1 LATLPG
7 PVGILGGTFD
17 PIHYAHLRL
26 AEELTDALDLAQVR
40 FVPASIPPHRG
51 SPQVSARHRVHMV
64 RLACADNARFVL
76 DDRECRRAGPSYTV
90 DTLLELRA
98 ELGSTCSL
106 CLLMGLDAFLGLTS
120 WSRWERLFELAHIV
134 IAHRPGFGLDPGVV
148 PVALAREL
156 GARQAQ
162 TAREVRQSSA
172 GLVWLQAITPLDISA
187 TAIREAIREQH
198 SPRYLLPDSVLDYIH
213 RKTLYKDVDAG

>member
-1 LATLPG
+1 MPG

-26 AEELTDALDLAQVR
+26 AEEVADALDLAQVR
-40 FVPASIPPHRG
+40 FVPASIPPHRA
-51 SPQVSARHRVHMV
+51 SPQVSATHRADMV
-64 RLACADNARFVL
+64 RLACADNARFAL

-98 ELGSTCSL
+98 ELGSACSL
-106 CLLMGLDAFLGLTS
+106 CLLMGLDAFLGLTT

-134 IAHRPGFGLDPGVV
+134 IAHRPGFALDPAAV
-148 PVALAREL
+148 PAALAREL
-156 GARQAQ
+156 DARRAQ
-162 TAREVRQSSA
+162 STRELRQSWA

-187 TAIREAIREQH
+187 TAIREAIRERR

-213 RKTLYKDVDAG
+213 RSSLYKDLDAG

>member
-1 LATLPG
+1 MPG
-7 PVGILGGTFD
+7 PIGILGGTFD

-26 AEELTDALDLAQVR
+26 AEELADALDLAQVR
-40 FVPASIPPHRG
+40 LVPASIPPHRA
-51 SPQVSARHRVHMV
+51 SPQVSARHRADMV

-98 ELGSTCSL
+98 ELGSACSL

-120 WSRWERLFELAHIV
+120 WSRWEKLFDLAHIV
-134 IAHRPGFGLDPGVV
+134 IAHRPGFGLEPGAV
-148 PVALAREL
+148 PAALAREL
-156 GARQAQ
+156 GARR
-162 TAREVRQSSA
+162 ARAVRELQESPA
-172 GLVWLQAITPLDISA
+172 GLVSLQGITPLDISA
-187 TAIREAIREQH
+187 TAIREAIREQR

-213 RKTLYKDVDAG
+213 RNSLYKDLDAD

>member
-1 LATLPG
+1 MPG

-26 AEELTDALDLAQVR
+26 AEELADALDLAQVR
-40 FVPASIPPHRG
+40 FVPASIPPHRA
-51 SPQVSARHRVHMV
+51 SPQVSATHRADMV

-98 ELGSTCSL
+98 ELGSACAL
-106 CLLMGLDAFLGLTS
+106 CLLMGLDAFLGLTT
-120 WSRWERLFELAHIV
+120 WSRWQRLFELAHIV
-134 IAHRPGFGLDPGVV
+134 IAHRPGFALDPAAV
-148 PVALAREL
+148 PATLAREL
-156 GARQAQ
+156 DARR
-162 TAREVRQSSA
+162 ARATRELRQSPA

-187 TAIREAIREQH
+187 TAIREAIREKR

-213 RKTLYKDVDAG
+213 RSSLYKDLDGG